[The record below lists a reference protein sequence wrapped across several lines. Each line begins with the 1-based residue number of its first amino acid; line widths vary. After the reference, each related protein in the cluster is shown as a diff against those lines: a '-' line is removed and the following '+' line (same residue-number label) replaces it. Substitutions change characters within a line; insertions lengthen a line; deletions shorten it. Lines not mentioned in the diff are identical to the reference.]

1 MAEGGKADGAK
12 PKAAGGET
20 RKAISKI
27 GNSDTAEEMK
37 RCVVIWPEEV
47 AKEALGEIWDDKSK
61 LPASVNGAMLVMNE
75 VEWPEADQKKTWE
88 KMFQKVC
95 ERWLEDQCYLDQ
107 EKRFVPPKGC
117 DSHCVW
123 NWDAE
128 TADKFLENIGVKK
141 LGLTGAKLFDPVN
154 RDKLDMDD
162 SDKVGA
168 KLIQECGLLM
178 QDMVKSAS

>member
-1 MAEGGKADGAK
+1 MTVA
-12 PKAAGGET
+12 PLN
-20 RKAISKI
+20 SK
-27 GNSDTAEEMK
+27 DLEH
-37 RCVVIWPEEV
+37 
-47 AKEALGEIWDDKSK
+47 L
-61 LPASVNGAMLVMNE
+61 GAMLVMNE

-95 ERWLEDQCYLDQ
+95 SGWLEDQCYLDQ

-141 LGLTGAKLFDPVN
+141 LGLTGAQLSDPVN
-154 RDKLDMDD
+154 RDKLEAPRAF
-162 SDKVGA
+162 SRFWGSSH
-168 KLIQECGLLM
+168 G
-178 QDMVKSAS
+178 